1 MRQDIE
7 TQRIP
12 NQKVMDPFSRSFF
25 MRILPS
31 RKLKFEWSLLLLLP
45 YLIAVSLFHLGPAIA
60 ALLFS
65 FSKFNFGKIELLAAG
80 ISNYLKVLAD
90 PAFSRAYG
98 NVTQFAV
105 LATIT
110 GFIGSVSIALLL
122 SLTHDRLGEIA
133 RSVLFL
139 PGSINAAVVGLI
151 FIFLMDPA
159 TSPFGFILNAF
170 GWHSTRDYVS
180 ASSAISVMTVLRFFM
195 SSGAWI
201 AIFYSALESVPV
213 ELIESARMDGCNAWQ
228 LAWLIRRPMIMGFVW
243 FMIIQLVAYNLQIF
257 AEPYIISSALGS
269 NSFISPYWSPN
280 MLGAY
285 YTIQMGD
292 LGMSAVVSLSQTLIS
307 ISASIFIVTKTGAF
321 TTNLAD
327 LG

>member
-1 MRQDIE
+1 MGLANSAQQPSSGERARDLLKSVFK
-7 TQRIP
+7 RIAP
-12 NQKVMDPFSRSFF
+12 GEEGHID
-25 MRILPS
+25 
-31 RKLKFEWSLLLLLP
+31 WSLLLLVP
-45 YLIAVSLFHLGPAIA
+45 YLVAVSLFHLGPAIA
-60 ALLFS
+60 ALVFSLSRFS
-65 FSKFNFGKIELLAAG
+65 FGRIELFAAG
-80 ISNYLKVLAD
+80 FTNYAKVIAD
-90 PAFSRAYG
+90 PAFFRAYG

-110 GFIGSVSIALLL
+110 GFIGSVGIALLL
-122 SLTHDRLGEIA
+122 SLTHDRLGEFA
-133 RSVLFL
+133 RSALFL

-151 FIFLMDPA
+151 FIFLMDPT
-159 TSPFGFILNAF
+159 TSPFGFILHAF
-170 GWHSTRDYVS
+170 GWYSTRDYVS
-180 ASSAISVMTVLRFFM
+180 ASSAVSVMTVLRFFM
-195 SSGAWI
+195 SSGAWV
-201 AIFYSALESVPV
+201 AIFYSALESVPL

-243 FMIIQLVAYNLQIF
+243 FMVIQLVAYNLQIF

-269 NSFISPYWSPN
+269 AGFISPYWSPN

-321 TTNLAD
+321 TTNLTN
-327 LG
+327 

>member
-1 MRQDIE
+1 MRRVNEIE
-7 TQRIP
+7 LEPEKNITVRKSFLQRVFP
-12 NQKVMDPFSRSFF
+12 D
-25 MRILPS
+25 
-31 RKLKFEWSLLLLLP
+31 RKIQVEWSLFLLLP
-45 YLIAVSLFHLGPAIA
+45 YLIAVSLFHLGPALA
-60 ALLFS
+60 AFVIS
-65 FSKFNFGKIELLAAG
+65 FSRIRFGKIELFAAG
-80 ISNYLKVLAD
+80 LGNYIRVLAD

-98 NVTQFAV
+98 NVIQFAI

-122 SLTHDRLGEIA
+122 SLTHDRLGTIS
-133 RSVLFL
+133 RSVMFL

-159 TSPFGFILNAF
+159 TSPYGFILHAF
-170 GWHSTRDYVS
+170 GWNSARDYVS
-180 ASSAISVMTVLRFFM
+180 ASSAIMVMTVLRFFM
-195 SSGAWI
+195 SSGSWI

-243 FMIIQLVAYNLQIF
+243 FMVIQLVAYNLQIF
-257 AEPYIISSALGS
+257 AEPYIISSALGGA
-269 NSFISPYWSPN
+269 SFISPYWSPN
-280 MLGAY
+280 MLGAF

-292 LGMSAVVSLSQTLIS
+292 LGMSAVISLSQTLIS

-321 TTNLAD
+321 TTNVAD
-327 LG
+327 